1 MGGRTRAS
9 PSSILYPP
17 SSIFCPL
24 APGSPLTLSPIKF
37 FRNLG
42 RTREIVTIL
51 LNHGFGDVVERL
63 RLMRY
68 MRWWRRVVLRRP
80 EPAQRVTVA
89 ERIRQT
95 IEELGPTFVKFGQVV
110 STRPDLVPAP
120 IIAELEKLQEQVPP
134 FSGAEA
140 VRILETE
147 LGAPALKLFASF
159 DPEPVAAGSLGQVH
173 RAVHLD
179 GRALAVK
186 IRRPNVVRDV
196 ERDLSLMIELAI
208 LIERHLPEAEVFD
221 PVGLVNQFARA
232 VRREINFAREG
243 RTMDEF
249 RRLFRNDATLFI
261 PAVSWDLT
269 SEAVL
274 TMEFIEGIKISDRA
288 ALVAAGL
295 APSEIAANGARIF
308 MKMAFEFGFFHGD
321 PHPGNMRIL
330 PSGVIGLIDYGMV
343 GRLEED
349 KREQLIDLLL
359 AVSQGNVRG
368 CVDQV
373 LLIGKPF
380 RPVDRPL
387 LHSDVRDFIES
398 YYGVP
403 LEEIDV
409 GRLLTDFVNILASH
423 GIRYPADLM
432 LLIRAIITLEGVASE
447 LDPEFNLAAHLA
459 PVMEQFVRERYNP
472 QRMAGKFITDA
483 RTLLG
488 VLHDMPG
495 HVGRTLEKLSHD
507 DLRIHLEHQHLDRLI
522 NEIDRSSN
530 RVVIGVVMSALIV
543 ASALVIR
550 SGEISAWWISVPTF
564 ILSSLL
570 GIWLIY
576 GVFRSGRL

>member
-1 MGGRTRAS
+1 
-9 PSSILYPP
+9 
-17 SSIFCPL
+17 
-24 APGSPLTLSPIKF
+24 LTLSPIKF
-37 FRNLG
+37 IRNLG

-89 ERIRQT
+89 QRIRQT
-95 IEELGPTFVKFGQVV
+95 VEELGPTFIKFGQVV

-120 IIAELEKLQEQVPP
+120 IIAELEKLQDQVPP

-140 VRILETE
+140 VRILEVE
-147 LGAPALKLFASF
+147 LGAPVSKLFAEF
-159 DPEPVAAGSLGQVH
+159 DPVPVAAGSLGQVH
-173 RAVHLD
+173 RAVHFD
-179 GRALAVK
+179 GRVLAVK
-186 IRRPNVVRDV
+186 IRRPNVVHDV
-196 ERDLSLMIELAI
+196 ERDLSLMTELAI
-208 LIERHLPEAEVFD
+208 LIERHVPEAEIFD

-232 VRREINFAREG
+232 IRREINFAREG

-249 RRLFRNDATLFI
+249 RRLFRSDATLSI
-261 PAVSWDLT
+261 PAVFWDLT
-269 SEAVL
+269 TEAVL
-274 TMEFIEGIKISDRA
+274 TMEFIDGLKINDRA
-288 ALVAAGL
+288 ALVATGL

-308 MKMAFEFGFFHGD
+308 IKMAFEFAFFHGD
-321 PHPGNMRIL
+321 PHPGNLRIL
-330 PSGVIGLIDYGMV
+330 SNGVVGLIDFGMV

-359 AVSQGNVRG
+359 AVTQGNVRS

-387 LHSDVRDFIES
+387 LTSDVRDLIEA

-403 LEEIDV
+403 LEQINV
-409 GRLLTDFVNILASH
+409 GNLLTDFVNILSSH

-447 LDPEFNLAAHLA
+447 LDPGFNLATHLA
-459 PVMEQFVRERYNP
+459 PIMSGIVRERYNP
-472 QRMAGKFITDA
+472 QRVAGRFIADT
-483 RTLLG
+483 RVLLG
-488 VLHDMPG
+488 VLHDLPI
-495 HVGRTLEKLSHD
+495 HVGRTLEKLSQD

-522 NEIDRSSN
+522 NELDRSSN
-530 RVVIGVVMSALIV
+530 RVVIGLVMSALLV
-543 ASALVIR
+543 ASAIVIR
-550 SGEISAWWISVPTF
+550 SGGVAAWWIAVPTF
-564 ILSSLL
+564 VLSSLL

>member
-1 MGGRTRAS
+1 
-9 PSSILYPP
+9 
-17 SSIFCPL
+17 
-24 APGSPLTLSPIKF
+24 LTLSPIKF
-37 FRNLG
+37 IRNLG

-80 EPAQRVTVA
+80 EPAPRVTVP

-95 IEELGPTFVKFGQVV
+95 VEDLGPTFVKFGQVV

-134 FSGAEA
+134 FSGNEA
-140 VRILETE
+140 VRILEVE
-147 LGAPALKLFASF
+147 LGAPVAKLFAEF
-159 DPEPVAAGSLGQVH
+159 DRIPVAAGSLGQVH
-173 RAVHLD
+173 RAVHFD
-179 GRALAVK
+179 GRVLAVK
-186 IRRPNVVRDV
+186 IRRPTVVHDV
-196 ERDLSLMIELAI
+196 ERDLSLMSELAI
-208 LIERHLPEAEVFD
+208 LIERHFPEAEIFD

-232 VRREINFAREG
+232 IRREINFAREG

-249 RRLFRNDATLFI
+249 RRLFRSDATLAI
-261 PAVSWDLT
+261 PAVLWDLT
-269 SEAVL
+269 TEAVL
-274 TMEFIEGIKISDRA
+274 TMEFIDGLKITDRE
-288 ALVAAGL
+288 ALVATGL
-295 APSEIAANGARIF
+295 SPSEIAANGARIF

-321 PHPGNMRIL
+321 PHPGNLRIL
-330 PSGVIGLIDYGMV
+330 GNGVVGLIDFGMV

-359 AVSQGNVRG
+359 AVTQGNVRS

-373 LLIGKPF
+373 LVIGKPF

-387 LHSDVRDFIES
+387 LTSDVRDFTEG

-403 LEEIDV
+403 LEQINV
-409 GRLLTDFVNILASH
+409 GNLLTDFVNILSSH

-447 LDPEFNLAAHLA
+447 LDPGFNLATHLA
-459 PVMEQFVRERYNP
+459 PIMSGIVRDRYNP
-472 QRMAGKFITDA
+472 QRMAGRFIADT
-483 RTLLG
+483 RVLLG
-488 VLHDMPG
+488 VLHDLPI
-495 HVGRTLEKLSHD
+495 HVGRTLEKLSQD

-522 NEIDRSSN
+522 NEVDRSSN
-530 RVVIGVVMSALIV
+530 RVVIGLVMSSLIV

-550 SGEISAWWISVPTF
+550 SGSTAAWWIAVPTF
-564 ILSSLL
+564 AMSSLL

>member
-1 MGGRTRAS
+1 
-9 PSSILYPP
+9 
-17 SSIFCPL
+17 
-24 APGSPLTLSPIKF
+24 LTLSPIKF
-37 FRNLG
+37 IRNLG

-80 EPAQRVTVA
+80 EPAPRVTVP

-95 IEELGPTFVKFGQVV
+95 VEDLGPTFIKFGQVV

-134 FSGAEA
+134 FSGNEA
-140 VRILETE
+140 VRILEVE
-147 LGAPALKLFASF
+147 LGAPVSKLFAEF
-159 DPEPVAAGSLGQVH
+159 DRIPVAAGSLGQVH
-173 RAVHLD
+173 RAVHFD
-179 GRALAVK
+179 GRVLAVK
-186 IRRPNVVRDV
+186 IRRPGVVHDV
-196 ERDLSLMIELAI
+196 ERDLSLMTELAI
-208 LIERHLPEAEVFD
+208 LIERHFPEAEIFD

-232 VRREINFAREG
+232 IRREINFAREG

-249 RRLFRNDATLFI
+249 RRLFRTDATLCI
-261 PAVSWDLT
+261 PAVLWDLT
-269 SEAVL
+269 TEAIL
-274 TMEFIEGIKISDRA
+274 TMEFIEGLKITDRD
-288 ALVAAGL
+288 ALAGAGL
-295 APSEIAANGARIF
+295 SPAEIAANGARIF

-321 PHPGNMRIL
+321 PHPGNLRVL
-330 PSGVIGLIDYGMV
+330 SNGVVGLIDFGMV

-359 AVSQGNVRG
+359 AVTQGNVRS

-373 LLIGKPF
+373 LVIGKPF

-387 LHSDVRDFIES
+387 LTSDVRDFIEG
-398 YYGVP
+398 YYGLP
-403 LEEIDV
+403 LEQINV
-409 GRLLTDFVNILASH
+409 GNLLTDFVNILSSH

-447 LDPEFNLAAHLA
+447 LDSGFNLATHLA
-459 PVMEQFVRERYNP
+459 PIMSGIVRDRYNP
-472 QRMAGKFITDA
+472 QRMAGRFIADA
-483 RTLLG
+483 RVLLG
-488 VLHDMPG
+488 VLHDLPI
-495 HVGRTLEKLSHD
+495 HVGRTLEKLSQD

-522 NEIDRSSN
+522 NELDRSSN
-530 RVVIGVVMSALIV
+530 RVVIGLVMSSLIV

-550 SGEISAWWISVPTF
+550 SAGIAAWWIAVPTF
-564 ILSSLL
+564 VLSSLL

>member
-1 MGGRTRAS
+1 M
-9 PSSILYPP
+9 
-17 SSIFCPL
+17 
-24 APGSPLTLSPIKF
+24 TLSPIKF

-68 MRWWRRVVLRRP
+68 MRWWRRVVLRKP
-80 EPAQRVTVA
+80 EPAPRLTVA
-89 ERIRQT
+89 QRIRQAV
-95 IEELGPTFVKFGQVV
+95 EELGPTFVKFGQVV
-110 STRPDLVPAP
+110 STRPDLVPAA
-120 IIAELEKLQEQVPP
+120 IIDELEKLQEHVPA

-140 VRILETE
+140 ARILEAE
-147 LGAPALKLFASF
+147 LGEPVSKLFASF
-159 DPEPVAAGSLGQVH
+159 DLAPVAAGSLGQVH
-173 RAVHLD
+173 RAVHHD
-179 GRALAVK
+179 GRVLAVK
-186 IRRPNVVRDV
+186 IRRPFVVRDV
-196 ERDLSLMIELAI
+196 ERDLSLMTELAI
-208 LIERHLPEAEVFD
+208 LIERHLPEAEIFD
-221 PVGLVNQFARA
+221 PVGLVNQFARSI
-232 VRREINFAREG
+232 RREINFSREG

-249 RRLFRNDATLFI
+249 RRLFRNDATLYI
-261 PAVSWDLT
+261 PAVCWELT

-274 TMEFIEGIKISDRA
+274 TMEYIDGLKISDRD
-288 ALVAAGL
+288 GL
-295 APSEIAANGARIF
+295 IAEGLSPAEIAANGARIF

-330 PSGVIGLIDYGMV
+330 SNGVVGLIDFGMV

-349 KREQLIDLLL
+349 KREQLIDLLV

-387 LHSDVRDFIES
+387 LQSDVRDFIES

-403 LEEIDV
+403 LEQIDV
-409 GRLLTDFVNILASH
+409 GNLLNDFVNILASH

-447 LDPEFNLAAHLA
+447 LDPAFNLSTHLV
-459 PVMEQFVRERYNP
+459 PIMSTFVRERYNP
-472 QRMAGKFITDA
+472 QRMAGRFISDA
-483 RTLLG
+483 RLMLG
-488 VLHDMPG
+488 VLHDLPI
-495 HVGRTLEKLSHD
+495 HVGRTLEKLSQD
-507 DLRIHLEHQHLDRLI
+507 DLRIHLEHEHLDRLI
-522 NEIDRSSN
+522 HELDRSSN
-530 RVVIGVVMSALIV
+530 RVVIGLVMSSLIV

-550 SGEISAWWISVPTF
+550 SAGITAWWIAVPTF
-564 ILSSLL
+564 VLSSLL
-570 GIWLIY
+570 GMWLIY